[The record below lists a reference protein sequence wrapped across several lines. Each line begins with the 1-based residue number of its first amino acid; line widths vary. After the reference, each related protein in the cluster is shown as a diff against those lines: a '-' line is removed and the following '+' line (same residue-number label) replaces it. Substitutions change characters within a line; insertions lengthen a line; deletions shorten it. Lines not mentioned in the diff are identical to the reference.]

1 MTSTTTL
8 KDKNFLTNQLF
19 ISEIN
24 LPKNDCQRIIS
35 AIEKD
40 SNFLASMNI
49 MDYSLLLG
57 IEGKL
62 QVRTE
67 EYSQLISNAGRKN
80 SFRRGTN
87 EFERF

>member
-62 QVRTE
+62 QIRTE
-67 EYSQLISNAGRKN
+67 EYS
-80 SFRRGTN
+80 
-87 EFERF
+87 